1 MFWTA
6 KLGIMMELL
15 LLLQPIIMSRILA
28 IDFGQKKSGIAV
40 TDELQM
46 ISSPLTTVLS
56 KDLIDFLKKY
66 IEEEDV
72 EVVVIGE
79 PKTMD
84 NKPSDSTKYI
94 QPFIGRLKKAMPQL
108 IIERM
113 DERFTSR
120 MAFQT
125 MIDGGLGMKARR
137 NKELVDSIS
146 AALILQSYM
155 EYKKVKL

>member
-1 MFWTA
+1 
-6 KLGIMMELL
+6 MELL

-28 IDFGQKKSGIAV
+28 IDFGQKRSGIAV

-46 ISSPLTTVLS
+46 ISSPLTTVPT
-56 KDLIDFLKKY
+56 KDLISFLMKY
-66 IEEEDV
+66 LKEEDV
-72 EVVVIGE
+72 ELVVIGE

-94 QPFIGRLKKAMPQL
+94 QPFIGRLKKALPNLQ
-108 IIERM
+108 IARM

-120 MAFQT
+120 MAFQA

-146 AALILQSYM
+146 ASLILQSYM
-155 EYKKVKL
+155 ELKKIKS

>member
-1 MFWTA
+1 
-6 KLGIMMELL
+6 
-15 LLLQPIIMSRILA
+15 MSRILA
-28 IDFGQKKSGIAV
+28 IDFGRKKSGIAV

-46 ISSPLTTVLS
+46 IASPLTTVASGL
-56 KDLIDFLKKY
+56 LIDFLTKY
-66 IEEEDV
+66 IKEENV
-72 EVVVIGE
+72 ELVVIGE

-94 QPFIGRLKKAMPQL
+94 QPFIGRLKKALPDL
-108 IIERM
+108 EIDRM

-120 MAFQT
+120 MAFQA

-146 AALILQSYM
+146 ASLILQSYM
-155 EYKKVKL
+155 EYKKIR

>member
-1 MFWTA
+1 
-6 KLGIMMELL
+6 
-15 LLLQPIIMSRILA
+15 MSRIIA

-46 ISSPLTTVLS
+46 IASPLITVPS
-56 KDLIDFLKKY
+56 GTLIDFLKKY
-66 IEEEDV
+66 LEEEDV

-94 QPFIGRLKKAMPQL
+94 QPFIGRLRKAIPNL
-108 IIERM
+108 IIDRM

-146 AALILQSYM
+146 AALILQSYL
-155 EYKKVKL
+155 EYKSL

>member
-1 MFWTA
+1 MFCMLK
-6 KLGIMMELL
+6 KLYICSR
-15 LLLQPIIMSRILA
+15 IMSRILA

-40 TDELQM
+40 TDELQ
-46 ISSPLTTVLS
+46 IIASPLTTVPT
-56 KDLIDFLKKY
+56 KHLIDFLKEYLEK
-66 IEEEDV
+66 EDV
-72 EVVVIGE
+72 EMVVIGE

-94 QPFIGRLKKAMPQL
+94 EPFIGRLKKAMPD
-108 IIERM
+108 IKIDRM

-146 AALILQSYM
+146 ASLILQSYM
-155 EYKKVKL
+155 DYKKIKL

>member
-1 MFWTA
+1 
-6 KLGIMMELL
+6 
-15 LLLQPIIMSRILA
+15 MSRILS
-28 IDFGQKKSGIAV
+28 IDFGRKKSGIAV
-40 TDELQM
+40 TDELQ
-46 ISSPLTTVLS
+46 IIASPLTTVAS
-56 KDLIDFLKKY
+56 AKLIDFLKNY
-66 IEEEDV
+66 LSEEDV
-72 EVVVIGE
+72 ELVVIGE

-94 QPFIGRLKKAMPQL
+94 EPFIGRLKKAIPNL
-108 IIERM
+108 LIERM

-146 AALILQSYM
+146 ASLILQSYL
-155 EYKKVKL
+155 EYKKNKI

>member
-1 MFWTA
+1 
-6 KLGIMMELL
+6 MELL
-15 LLLQPIIMSRILA
+15 LLLLPIIMSRILA
-28 IDFGQKKSGIAV
+28 IDFGQKRCGIAV

-46 ISSPLTTVLS
+46 ISSPLTTVPS

-66 IEEEDV
+66 LEDEDV
-72 EVVVIGE
+72 ELVVIGE

-94 QPFIGRLKKAMPQL
+94 QPFIGRLKKAMPDL
-108 IIERM
+108 KIARM

-120 MAFQT
+120 MAFQI

-146 AALILQSYM
+146 ASLILQSYM
-155 EYKKVKL
+155 ELKKIKS

>member
-1 MFWTA
+1 
-6 KLGIMMELL
+6 
-15 LLLQPIIMSRILA
+15 MSRILA

-46 ISSPLTTVLS
+46 IASPLTTVAT

-66 IEEEDV
+66 MEDEEV
-72 EVVVIGE
+72 EMVVIGE
-79 PKTMD
+79 PKTME

-94 QPFIGRLKKAMPQL
+94 QPFIGRLKKAMPNINL
-108 IIERM
+108 DRM

-120 MAFQT
+120 MAFQA

-146 AALILQSYM
+146 ASLILQSYM
-155 EYKKVKL
+155 EFKKVRS

>member
-1 MFWTA
+1 MYCMLK
-6 KLGIMMELL
+6 KLYICSR
-15 LLLQPIIMSRILA
+15 IMSRILA

-40 TDELQM
+40 TDELQ
-46 ISSPLTTVLS
+46 IIASPLTTVPT
-56 KDLIDFLKKY
+56 KHLIDFLKEYLGK
-66 IEEEDV
+66 EDV
-72 EVVVIGE
+72 EMVVIGE

-94 QPFIGRLKKAMPQL
+94 QPFIGRLKKALPD
-108 IIERM
+108 IKIDRM

-146 AALILQSYM
+146 ASLILQSYM
-155 EYKKVKL
+155 DYKKIKL